1 MELFHKKF
9 KCEKCGQ
16 KFKTREEL
24 DAHMKTHMQ
33 EQPSGA
39 PQQPAQPGQAQQPQ
53 QDQNK
58 PQ

>member
-16 KFKTREEL
+16 KFKTQEEL

-33 EQPSGA
+33 EQAPSS
-39 PQQPAQPGQAQQPQ
+39 PQQPGEPQQPQ
-53 QDQNK
+53 QDQNG